1 MLPVLFPLTKMFPG
15 RDFLLYGGLREN
27 RPLQWNLL
35 ISELS
40 KMYLEKEKCGVGW
53 KEQEFS
59 LLAYE

>member
-27 RPLQWNLL
+27 RSLQWNLL

-53 KEQEFS
+53 KE
-59 LLAYE
+59 